1 MTLDRTLRQ
10 KPGKPGTDLHAG
22 WCGRGAAL
30 CSPPYADQAEHCA
43 GPLTQLLDG
52 LGIVL
57 KWIGVVSDR
66 LMEAE

>member
-1 MTLDRTLRQ
+1 M
-10 KPGKPGTDLHAG
+10 PGGVAG
-22 WCGRGAAL
+22 AQPCA
-30 CSPPYADQAEHCA
+30 PPYADQAEHCC
-43 GPLTQLLDG
+43 GPLTHLLDG

>member
-1 MTLDRTLRQ
+1 MVWQ
-10 KPGKPGTDLHAG
+10 
-22 WCGRGAAL
+22 GRSL
-30 CSPPYADQAEHCA
+30 VLPPYADQAEHCA

>member
-1 MTLDRTLRQ
+1 M
-10 KPGKPGTDLHAG
+10 PGGVAG
-22 WCGRGAAL
+22 AQPCA
-30 CSPPYADQAEHCA
+30 PYADQAEHCA